1 MTLPGDEVLLALFLV
16 FARVGTCLM
25 LLPGFSAAQVLTRL
39 RLFIAFAITLA
50 VFPLVQPQ
58 IETAGISADPSN
70 LFVKIAA
77 EMVTGAA
84 FALPIRF
91 LIGALSFMGETV
103 MQIIGLNPIPGV
115 VMEEGQASAVLS
127 AFLTTSA
134 VVLFFTL
141 GLHANAILAVAASY
155 RFVPLGEFADPAGI
169 MTRLRDGISDAFI
182 LVLRLSAPFLIFAI
196 AINLVSGVVNKLTPQ
211 IPVYFVATP
220 FLIAGG
226 AVLLYW
232 IGDDILA
239 LFVAAMADMIGR

>member
-1 MTLPGDEVLLALFLV
+1 MNLPGDEVLLGLFLV

-25 LLPGFSAAQVLTRL
+25 LLPGFSVAQIVPRL
-39 RLFIAFAITLA
+39 RLFVAFAVTLA

-58 IETAGISADPSN
+58 IQTAGITADPSG
-70 LFVKIAA
+70 LFAKIAA

-91 LIGALSFMGETV
+91 LLGAISFMGEAV
-103 MQIIGLNPIPGV
+103 MQLVGLNPIPGV
-115 VMEEGQASAVLS
+115 VMEEGQGSTVLS
-127 AFLTTSA
+127 AFFSTA
-134 VVLFFTL
+134 AIVLFFTL

-155 RFVPLGEFADPAGI
+155 RIVPLGEFAD
-169 MTRLRDGISDAFI
+169 MTGVMVRLRDGLSDAFI
-182 LVLRLSAPFLIFAI
+182 TVLRLSAPFLIYAI
-196 AINLVSGVVNKLTPQ
+196 AINFVSGVVNKLTPQ

-239 LFVAAMADMIGR
+239 LFTAALAQAIGS

>member
-1 MTLPGDEVLLALFLV
+1 MNLPGDEVLLALFLV

-25 LLPGFSAAQVLTRL
+25 LLPGFSAAQVLPRL
-39 RLFIAFAITLA
+39 RLFVAFAITLA

-58 IETAGISADPSN
+58 ISTAGIAPDPSS

-77 EMVTGAA
+77 EMLTGAT

-91 LIGALSFMGETV
+91 LLGALAFMGETV

-115 VMEEGQASAVLS
+115 VMDEGQASTVLS

-141 GLHANAILAVAASY
+141 GLHANAILAIAASY
-155 RFVPLGEFADPAGI
+155 QLVPLGELLAQEGI
-169 MTRLRDGISDAFI
+169 VARLRDGLSDAFVT
-182 LVLRLSAPFLIFAI
+182 VLRLSAPFLIFAI
-196 AINLVSGVVNKLTPQ
+196 ATNFVSGVVNKLTPQ

-239 LFVAAMADMIGR
+239 LFVAEMANLIGR